1 MKLSI
6 LIPTLNEPES
16 INYLHRLKNI
26 LVPQVERYAGEVEIV
41 INDAGRSMSTG
52 HKRNELIR
60 NSTGDYFSMIDTD
73 DLVPSYYVNEFMRA
87 VESEP
92 DVVSFIGYMTT
103 NGENR
108 REFTIKL
115 GEKYEERHGQYFRYP
130 NHLCFFKRSVVE
142 HIKFPD
148 VWVQEDYMWA
158 TEIMRR
164 KLLKSEVH
172 INKTMYHYDFKTK
185 PNHNKYERVRR

>member
-1 MKLSI
+1 
-6 LIPTLNEPES
+6 
-16 INYLHRLKNI
+16 
-26 LVPQVERYAGEVEIV
+26 
-41 INDAGRSMSTG
+41 
-52 HKRNELIR
+52 
-60 NSTGDYFSMIDTD
+60 MIDTD

-87 VESEP
+87 VESSP

-103 NGENR
+103 NGANR

-115 GEKYEERHGQYFRYP
+115 GEKYEERQGQYFRYP

-164 KLLKSEVH
+164 KLLKTEVH
-172 INKTMYHYDFKTK
+172 IAKDMYHYDFRTK
-185 PNHNKYERVRR
+185 PHNKYQRVR